1 MISITKDK
9 DKVQIA
15 ENTEMVELIVTGED
29 LKNLEDHL
37 QRFAKNSYAKTVS
50 SPLNSPIE
58 VSRRSML
65 VDYPFMAKL

>member
-9 DKVQIA
+9 DKTA
-15 ENTEMVELIVTGED
+15 ENSEVVELIVTGEH

-58 VSRRSML
+58 MSRRSML